1 MNAVMRFLV
10 GRGLRSRIIW
20 TTALVSALAM
30 SAMIGT
36 VVLSLNGATRS
47 NVDATLQGR
56 FESTR
61 SAVET
66 GNSSPAE
73 ALETSVDSIEDSTW
87 LYDGAGNLIEGP
99 KAGRRVRAT
108 ADRLGWVAKR
118 TTLTQ
123 HERAYLAAPVTIRGG
138 SSPGPGVLV
147 VSESLEPYE
156 SNRTEI
162 LIGLIALGLVVT
174 AGATGIAAW
183 TMSRT
188 LAPVE
193 AMAGLAED
201 WSERELDA
209 RFDDRGS
216 ENEIAH
222 LGRTLNV
229 LLDRVAG
236 ALRGEQRLTSELAHE
251 LRTPLS
257 GIRGEAELTLMSSTE
272 SATRERLERVVSLV
286 DQMSTT
292 VTTLLAIARGEQD
305 QISTRTSVD
314 DIITATLAS
323 TRSGDT
329 AIEVDR
335 SGDASQ
341 AHRSGGASEGLRV
354 NATTESAARALSPLI
369 ENALQHAVDRV
380 TVSVKGTAREVGI
393 TVSDDGPGLA
403 QGGDPE
409 SLFLPGARA
418 ANSNGAG
425 LGLALARRV
434 ARTLGGDVTVTSARA
449 PTSFTLTLPR
459 P

>member
-1 MNAVMRFLV
+1 MADEL
-10 GRGLRSRIIW
+10 GS
-20 TTALVSALAM
+20 VS
-30 SAMIGT
+30 
-36 VVLSLNGATRS
+36 
-47 NVDATLQGR
+47 
-56 FESTR
+56 
-61 SAVET
+61 
-66 GNSSPAE
+66 
-73 ALETSVDSIEDSTW
+73 
-87 LYDGAGNLIEGP
+87 
-99 KAGRRVRAT
+99 
-108 ADRLGWVAKR
+108 KR
-118 TTLTQ
+118 TLKTR
-123 HERAYLAAPVTIRGG
+123 HERVYLAGPVTIRGG
-138 SSPGPGVLV
+138 SSAGPGVVV

-156 SNRTEI
+156 SNRTEV

-174 AGATGIAAW
+174 AGATAIAAW

-257 GIRGEAELTLMSSTE
+257 GIRGEAELAMMSSSE
-272 SATRERLERVVSLV
+272 PATRERLERVVSLV

-292 VTTLLAIARGEQD
+292 ITTLLAIARGEEEQV
-305 QISTRTSVD
+305 STRTTVTEVIS
-314 DIITATLAS
+314 ATLAS
-323 TRSGDT
+323 TSSREKV
-329 AIEVDR
+329 IEVRRDD
-335 SGDASQ
+335 GTTPDDV
-341 AHRSGGASEGLRV
+341 RV
-354 NATTESAARALSPLI
+354 NATTESAVRALSPLV
-369 ENALQHAVDRV
+369 ENAVQHAEAQV
-380 TVSVKGTAREVGI
+380 TVTVGGTPRTVDI
-393 TVSDDGPGLA
+393 TVSDDGPGLP
-403 QGGDPE
+403 QDGNDPE
-409 SLFLPGARA
+409 LLFAAGARA
-418 ANSNGAG
+418 AESTGAG

-434 ARTLGGDVTVTSARA
+434 ARTLGGEVMVTSERA

>member
-1 MNAVMRFLV
+1 MNALRRFLV

-36 VVLSLNGATRS
+36 VVLALNGATHS
-47 NVDATLQGR
+47 NVEATLSGR
-56 FESTR
+56 FQSTS
-61 SAVET
+61 SAVESRKNT
-66 GNSSPAE
+66 PAQ

-87 LYDGAGNLIEGP
+87 LYDSSGALVEGP
-99 KAGRRVRAT
+99 RAGRHVRAI
-108 ADRLGWVAKR
+108 ADRLGTVAKR
-118 TTLTQ
+118 TTTTQ
-123 HERAYLAAPVTIRGG
+123 HERVYLAEPVTIRGG

-156 SNRTEI
+156 STRTEV
-162 LIGLIALGLVVT
+162 LIGLIVLGLVVT
-174 AGATGIAAW
+174 AGATAIAAW

-222 LGRTLNV
+222 LGKTLNV

-257 GIRGEAELTLMSSTE
+257 GIRGEAELALMSSTE
-272 SATRERLERVVSLV
+272 TGTRERMERVVALV
-286 DQMSTT
+286 DQMSSTI
-292 VTTLLAIARGEQD
+292 TTLLAIARGEEA

-314 DIITATLAS
+314 DIIAATLAS
-323 TRSGDT
+323 TGPSGT
-329 AIEVDR
+329 AIAVR
-335 SGDASQ
+335 PGDLSP
-341 AHRSGGASEGLRV
+341 EDLRV
-354 NATTESAARALSPLI
+354 SASTESAARALSPLV
-369 ENALQHAVDRV
+369 ENALQHATEHV
-380 TVSVKGTAREVGI
+380 TVSVQGRARAVDI
-393 TVSDDGPGLA
+393 IVSDDGPGLP
-403 QGGDPE
+403 QDDTDPE
-409 SLFLPGARA
+409 SLFAAGARSSDSA
-418 ANSNGAG
+418 GAG

-434 ARTLGGDVTVTSARA
+434 ARTLGGDVTVTSVRH

>member
-1 MNAVMRFLV
+1 MKILRRFLV

-30 SAMIGT
+30 GAMIGT
-36 VVLSLNGATRS
+36 VVLALNGATQS
-47 NVDATLQGR
+47 NVKSTLTNR
-56 FESTR
+56 FETTR
-61 SAVET
+61 SALQDRKNT
-66 GNSSPAE
+66 PAR
-73 ALETSVDSIEDSTW
+73 AMETSVDSIEDSTW
-87 LYDGAGNLIEGP
+87 LYDSDGNLVEGP
-99 KAGRRVRAT
+99 KAGRHVRGV
-108 ADRLGWVAKR
+108 ADRLGTSTKKTS
-118 TTLTQ
+118 TTQ
-123 HERAYLAAPVTIRGG
+123 RERVYLAGPVTIRGG
-138 SSPGPGVLV
+138 TSRGPGVLV

-156 SNRTEI
+156 STRTEV
-162 LIGLIALGLVVT
+162 LVGLITLGLVVT
-174 AGATGIAAW
+174 AGATAIAAW

-222 LGRTLNV
+222 LGRTMNV

-257 GIRGEAELTLMSSTE
+257 GIRGEAELALMSSVDA
-272 SATRERLERVVSLV
+272 ATRERLDRVVGLV

-292 VTTLLAIARGEQD
+292 ITTLLAIARGEETQT
-305 QISTRTSVD
+305 STRTSIGDV
-314 DIITATLAS
+314 ISATVAS
-323 TRSGDT
+323 TRPG
-329 AIEVDR
+329 ER
-335 SGDASQ
+335 SIVIDADGQ
-341 AHRSGGASEGLRV
+341 GTEDLRV
-354 NATTESAARALSPLI
+354 NATTESAARALSPLV
-369 ENALQHAVDRV
+369 ENAVQHAVDQV
-380 TVSVKGTAREVGI
+380 TVSVRGSGRTVAI
-393 TVSDDGPGLA
+393 TISDDGPGLPTD
-403 QGGDPE
+403 GRDPE
-409 SLFLPGARA
+409 SLFAAGART
-418 ANSNGAG
+418 SDSTGAG

-434 ARTLGGDVTVTSARA
+434 ARMLGGDVTVTSVRE

>member
-1 MNAVMRFLV
+1 MKTLRRFLV

-30 SAMIGT
+30 GAMIGT
-36 VVLSLNGATRS
+36 VVLALNGATQS
-47 NVDATLQGR
+47 NVKSTLTGR
-56 FESTR
+56 FETTR
-61 SAVET
+61 SALEDRKNT
-66 GNSSPAE
+66 PAQ
-73 ALETSVDSIEDSTW
+73 AMETSVDSIEDSTW
-87 LYDGAGNLIEGP
+87 LYDSDGNLVEGP
-99 KAGRRVRAT
+99 KAGRQVRAV
-108 ADRLGWVAKR
+108 ADRLGTSTKK
-118 TTLTQ
+118 TSTTQ
-123 HERAYLAAPVTIRGG
+123 HERVYLAGPVTIRGG
-138 SSPGPGVLV
+138 TSPGPGVLV

-156 SNRTEI
+156 STRTEV
-162 LIGLIALGLVVT
+162 LVGLITLGLVVT
-174 AGATGIAAW
+174 AGATAIAAW

-222 LGRTLNV
+222 LGRTMNV

-257 GIRGEAELTLMSSTE
+257 GIRGEAELALMSSVDA
-272 SATRERLERVVSLV
+272 ATRERLDRVVGLV

-292 VTTLLAIARGEQD
+292 ITTLLAIARGEETQT
-305 QISTRTSVD
+305 STRTSIGDV
-314 DIITATLAS
+314 ISATVAS
-323 TRSGDT
+323 THPGERS
-329 AIEVDR
+329 IVI
-335 SGDASQ
+335 DADGQ
-341 AHRSGGASEGLRV
+341 GTEDLRV
-354 NATTESAARALSPLI
+354 NATTESAARALSPLV
-369 ENALQHAVDRV
+369 ENAVQHAVDQV
-380 TVSVKGTAREVGI
+380 TVSVRGSGRTVAI
-393 TVSDDGPGLA
+393 TISDDGPGLRTD
-403 QGGDPE
+403 GRDPE
-409 SLFLPGARA
+409 FLFAAGARA
-418 ANSNGAG
+418 PDSTGAG

-434 ARTLGGDVTVTSARA
+434 ARTLGGDVTVTSVRQ

>member
-66 GNSSPAE
+66 GNSSPTE

-87 LYDGAGNLIEGP
+87 LYDGAGNLVEGP

-118 TTLTQ
+118 TTLTE
-123 HERAYLAAPVTIRGG
+123 HERVYLAAPVTIRGG

-292 VTTLLAIARGEQD
+292 ITTLLAIARGEED
-305 QISTRTSVD
+305 HISTRTSVD

-335 SGDASQ
+335 SGD
-341 AHRSGGASEGLRV
+341 ASEGLRV

-434 ARTLGGDVTVTSARA
+434 ARALGGDVTVTSARA

>member
-1 MNAVMRFLV
+1 MNVLMRFLH
-10 GRGLRSRIIW
+10 GRGLRSRIIR

-30 SAMIGT
+30 GAMIGT
-36 VVLSLNGATRS
+36 VVLSLNGATR
-47 NVDATLQGR
+47 NNIDATLTDR
-56 FESTR
+56 FQATR
-61 SAVET
+61 SAVENART
-66 GNSSPAE
+66 TPAE
-73 ALETSVDSIEDSTW
+73 AVESSVDAIEDSTW
-87 LYDGAGNLIEGP
+87 LYDEDGDLIEGP
-99 KAGRRVRAT
+99 KAGRRVRAV
-108 ADRLGWVAKR
+108 ADRLGTVTKK
-118 TTLTQ
+118 TTTTQ
-123 HERAYLAAPVTIRGG
+123 RDRVYLAGPVRIHGG
-138 SSPGPGVLV
+138 SNPGTGVLV

-162 LIGLIALGLVVT
+162 LIGLIALGLLVT
-174 AGATGIAAW
+174 AGASAIAAW

-201 WSERELDA
+201 WSERALDA

-257 GIRGEAELTLMSSTE
+257 GIRGEAELALMSATDP
-272 SATRERLERVVSLV
+272 ATRERLDRVVSLV

-292 VTTLLAIARGEQD
+292 ITTLLAIARGEVD
-305 QISTRTSVD
+305 QVSTRTSVE
-314 DIITATLAS
+314 DIISTTLAS
-323 TRSGDT
+323 TTSAGRP
-329 AIEVDR
+329 VDVR
-335 SGDASQ
+335 W
-341 AHRSGGASEGLRV
+341 GGATPEDLRV
-354 NATTESAARALSPLI
+354 NATTESAARALSPLV
-369 ENALQHAVDRV
+369 ENAGQHATDQVTLSVEGTPRAVD
-380 TVSVKGTAREVGI
+380 I
-393 TVSDDGPGLA
+393 TVSDDGPGLP
-403 QGGDPE
+403 QDGTDPE
-409 SLFLPGARA
+409 SLFAAGARTA
-418 ANSNGAG
+418 ESTGAG

-434 ARTLGGDVTVTSARA
+434 ARTLGGDVTVTSLRE